1 MLHGLHKLF
10 DMDYTNFL
18 TYQRKETDDRKVFPE
33 AYKLFCEDTVQERI
47 IEGGQVLRLTKL
59 CALFQQKIKRI
70 YNEDVIIKSQHL
82 KERLLRDFSQLT
94 PGFLG
99 CALERDASS
108 RVLQQSFCSL
118 HQLVSV

>member
-1 MLHGLHKLF
+1 MLHG
-10 DMDYTNFL
+10 YTNFLTWITQTFL

-82 KERLLRDFSQLT
+82 KERYVW
-94 PGFLG
+94 P
-99 CALERDASS
+99 
-108 RVLQQSFCSL
+108 
-118 HQLVSV
+118 